1 MMVSQTAIVVVE
13 NMNQYFIITTMK
25 VYRLTWYLEVED
37 QLKEILITDKEA
49 AEERYQELKKVLYKG
64 CWLSL
69 SELVENEDHVL
80 VEGKGLHY
88 NDI

>member
-1 MMVSQTAIVVVE
+1 
-13 NMNQYFIITTMK
+13 MK
-25 VYRLTWYLEVED
+25 IYKLIWYLYTED
-37 QLKEILITDKEA
+37 QLKESLITDKEV
-49 AEERYQELKKVLYKG
+49 AEARYQDLIKALYRG

-80 VEGKGLHY
+80 EEGEGLHY

>member
-1 MMVSQTAIVVVE
+1 
-13 NMNQYFIITTMK
+13 MK
-25 VYRLTWYLEVED
+25 IYKLIWYLYTED
-37 QLKEILITDKEA
+37 QLKESLITDKEV
-49 AEERYQELKKVLYKG
+49 AEALYQDLKKALYRG

-80 VEGKGLHY
+80 EEGEGLHY

>member
-1 MMVSQTAIVVVE
+1 
-13 NMNQYFIITTMK
+13 MK
-25 VYRLTWYLEVED
+25 IYKLTWYLYTED
-37 QLKEILITDKEA
+37 QLKETLITDKDIAEA
-49 AEERYQELKKVLYKG
+49 RYQYLKKSLYRG

-80 VEGKGLHY
+80 EDGKGLHY

>member
-1 MMVSQTAIVVVE
+1 
-13 NMNQYFIITTMK
+13 MK
-25 VYRLTWYLEVED
+25 IYKLTLYLYTED
-37 QLKEILITDKEA
+37 QLKETLITDKDIAEA
-49 AEERYQELKKVLYKG
+49 RYQDLKKSLYRV

-80 VEGKGLHY
+80 EDGKGFHY

>member
-1 MMVSQTAIVVVE
+1 
-13 NMNQYFIITTMK
+13 MK
-25 VYRLTWYLEVED
+25 IYKLIWYLCIEN
-37 QLKEILITDKEA
+37 QLKETLFTDKEV
-49 AEERYQELKKVLYKG
+49 AEARYQDLKKALYRG

-80 VEGKGLHY
+80 EEGEGLHY

>member
-1 MMVSQTAIVVVE
+1 
-13 NMNQYFIITTMK
+13 MK
-25 VYRLTWYLEVED
+25 IYKLTWYLYTED
-37 QLKEILITDKEA
+37 QLKETLITDKDIAEA
-49 AEERYQELKKVLYKG
+49 RCQDLKKALYRG

-80 VEGKGLHY
+80 EEGKGLHY

>member
-1 MMVSQTAIVVVE
+1 
-13 NMNQYFIITTMK
+13 MK
-25 VYRLTWYLEVED
+25 IYRLAWYLEFED
-37 QLKEILITDKEA
+37 QLKVLLITDKDV
-49 AEERYQELKKVLYKG
+49 AEGRYQELKEALYKG

-69 SELVENEDHVL
+69 LELVENEYHEL

>member
-1 MMVSQTAIVVVE
+1 
-13 NMNQYFIITTMK
+13 MK
-25 VYRLTWYLEVED
+25 IYKLIWYLYTED
-37 QLKEILITDKEA
+37 QLKETKIKNKEVTEA
-49 AEERYQELKKVLYKG
+49 RYQDLKKALYRG

-80 VEGKGLHY
+80 EEGEGLHY

>member
-1 MMVSQTAIVVVE
+1 
-13 NMNQYFIITTMK
+13 MK
-25 VYRLTWYLEVED
+25 IYKLIWYLYTED
-37 QLKEILITDKEA
+37 QFKEILITDKEA
-49 AEERYQELKKVLYKG
+49 AEKRYQDLKKTLYRG

-80 VEGKGLHY
+80 EEGEGLHY

>member
-1 MMVSQTAIVVVE
+1 
-13 NMNQYFIITTMK
+13 MK
-25 VYRLTWYLEVED
+25 IYKLIWYLYIEN
-37 QLKEILITDKEA
+37 QLKETLFTDKEV
-49 AEERYQELKKVLYKG
+49 AEARYQDLKKALYRG

-80 VEGKGLHY
+80 VNGEGLHY

>member
-1 MMVSQTAIVVVE
+1 
-13 NMNQYFIITTMK
+13 MK
-25 VYRLTWYLEVED
+25 IYKLRWYLYTED
-37 QLKEILITDKEA
+37 QIKESLITDKDIAEA
-49 AEERYQELKKVLYKG
+49 RYQDLKKALYRG

-80 VEGKGLHY
+80 EEGEGLHY

>member
-1 MMVSQTAIVVVE
+1 
-13 NMNQYFIITTMK
+13 MK
-25 VYRLTWYLEVED
+25 IYKLIWYLYTED

-49 AEERYQELKKVLYKG
+49 AEKRYQELKKALYRG

-69 SELVENEDHVL
+69 SELVEKEDHEL
-80 VEGKGLHY
+80 MEGEGLHY

>member
-1 MMVSQTAIVVVE
+1 
-13 NMNQYFIITTMK
+13 MK
-25 VYRLTWYLEVED
+25 IYKLTWYLYTED
-37 QLKEILITDKEA
+37 QLKETLITVKDIAEA
-49 AEERYQELKKVLYKG
+49 RYQDLKKVLYRG

-80 VEGKGLHY
+80 EEGKGLHY

>member
-1 MMVSQTAIVVVE
+1 
-13 NMNQYFIITTMK
+13 MK
-25 VYRLTWYLEVED
+25 IYKLIWYLYTEY
-37 QLKEILITDKEA
+37 QLKESLITDKEV
-49 AEERYQELKKVLYKG
+49 AEARYQDLKKALYRG

-80 VEGKGLHY
+80 VKGESLHY